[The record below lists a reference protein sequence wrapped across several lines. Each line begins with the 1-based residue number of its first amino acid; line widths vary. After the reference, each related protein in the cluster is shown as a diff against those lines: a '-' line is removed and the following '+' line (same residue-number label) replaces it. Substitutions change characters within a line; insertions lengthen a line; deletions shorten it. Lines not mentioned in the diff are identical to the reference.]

1 MGVARKHMIC
11 RFGVGTTS
19 VDVKNGHLPPTMQNI
34 IFPVGGLIQNKNFIG
49 IPGNCPHPAA
59 ALVLANLIGSVDGQI
74 SWMKA
79 IGGVSGMDAPA
90 LSAADQARVAEAMP
104 DTMGVSIADVSSNT
118 VPDTNASLVDI
129 LEGTWID
136 YIQRADTER
145 SFEQIVADVFAA
157 KYPE

>member
-1 MGVARKHMIC
+1 
-11 RFGVGTTS
+11 
-19 VDVKNGHLPPTMQNI
+19 
-34 IFPVGGLIQNKNFIG
+34 
-49 IPGNCPHPAA
+49 
-59 ALVLANLIGSVDGQI
+59 
-74 SWMKA
+74 
-79 IGGVSGMDAPA
+79 MDAPA

-136 YIQRADTER
+136 YIQRADVER

-157 KYPE
+157 KHPE